1 MRRVPLKGLSSNL
14 VTYELIFREKDY
26 NSQLSLSQ
34 SGTGIFCLV
43 IAAHTFSL
51 LFFRRQWSDRTSYIV
66 LIVSWAFNFL
76 ELALECFVF
85 AKPKTKG
92 PYFGVSGYWCWITP
106 AYPMERYA
114 TSYLIMFVSAGFSF
128 ILYLLVFFRLRGN
141 ISVEAGYKISFHER
155 PKVRVGRTTN
165 GTYIVTDDHRVE
177 SHLTTVAKHMLW
189 YPLVYTVLV
198 LPQAAAR
205 YAGFSGAPVPFAVT
219 VATAVLFLLHGF
231 VNTLLFC
238 TTRNVL
244 PGSWRQRLGIST
256 MGDSG
261 GRSDVGLSSR
271 ANASRRFTGFGVK
284 YGTET
289 APVVLS
295 VGVEKDVEVKYEEAR
310 LSPSYLKF
318 STLPPPASPG
328 TPASPTPLLRTHAG
342 GGKRANNHNH
352 LIHEAVMDVPIK
364 VDENDGDSD
373 LSAGP
378 DPASNAE
385 TIGVA
390 VPLRPLRRAHSRHE
404 SGPYGPAPGLE
415 AAPAHRVTM
424 AQPAGRT
431 YRHPPFISTSGTTSD
446 PVWAGRAL

>member
-1 MRRVPLKGLSSNL
+1 
-14 VTYELIFREKDY
+14 
-26 NSQLSLSQ
+26 
-34 SGTGIFCLV
+34 
-43 IAAHTFSL
+43 
-51 LFFRRQWSDRTSYIV
+51 
-66 LIVSWAFNFL
+66 
-76 ELALECFVF
+76 
-85 AKPKTKG
+85 
-92 PYFGVSGYWCWITP
+92 
-106 AYPMERYA
+106 MERYA

-141 ISVEAGYKISFHER
+141 ISVEAGYRITFHQR

-165 GTYIVTDDHRVE
+165 GAYIVTDVHRVE

-189 YPLVYTVLV
+189 YPLVYIVLV

-219 VATAVLFLLHGF
+219 VSTAGLFQLHGF

-244 PGSWRQRLGIST
+244 PGSWKQRLGIST
-256 MGDSG
+256 MGDSS

-271 ANASRRFTGFGVK
+271 ANASRRLTGFGTK

-295 VGVEKDVEVKYEEAR
+295 VGVEKDVEVKYEGAP

-318 STLPPPASPG
+318 NTFHPPASPG

-342 GGKRANNHNH
+342 GGKRASNHNH
-352 LIHEAVMDVPIK
+352 LIREAVTDVPIK
-364 VDENDGDSD
+364 VDDNDGDSD
-373 LSAGP
+373 LSAGV

-385 TIGVA
+385 TIEPM

-415 AAPAHRVTM
+415 ASPAHRVAM
-424 AQPAGRT
+424 AQPAGCT
-431 YRHPPFISTSGTTSD
+431 YKHPPFISTSDTTSD
-446 PVWAGRAL
+446 PTLPSQASAAL